1 MALERILETTRAEL
15 DRRRRDIPVAGLLR
29 RVRPADRSLARALAR
44 SRAGFIME
52 CKCASPSEGVIR
64 ADYRPAEIA
73 RVYAEH
79 ADAISVL
86 TDGPWFR
93 GSLDHVQQ
101 VRAAVEQPVLRKD
114 FILDP
119 YQVIEARA
127 HGADAVLLMLSVLDD
142 AGWRDCS
149 AAAGEVGLETLTE
162 VHTDE
167 ELDRA
172 LALGAGIIGINNRD
186 LTTLQVT
193 LAPVRRLAPRVP
205 TDRLVVCES
214 GIRDH
219 ADVRSLTHLVDGF
232 LVGTSLMR
240 QADLAGAV
248 RRLVFGETKVCGL
261 TREADARAA
270 WRAGATHGGLIFAA
284 ESPRRITPE
293 QARNL
298 TDAAPLRWVGVFVN
312 QSPEIVAGIARTLR
326 LSAVQLHGEETPDD
340 VMAVRR
346 ALPEGCEVWKAVRV
360 RDRIPRVAE
369 TGADRIVLDTWRSD
383 RRGGTGERFDWSLLH
398 SWPDRDRALLSGG
411 LTPQLAAA
419 AATTGTWG
427 LDVNS
432 GVEDRPGHK
441 SAERLLAFFDALRG
455 TGRKRESA

>member
-1 MALERILETTRAEL
+1 MALEPILETTRAEL
-15 DRRRRDIPVAGLLR
+15 ARRRRDVPVAGLLR
-29 RVRPADRSLARALAR
+29 RVAPADRSLAQALAR
-44 SRAGFIME
+44 SRTGFILE

-73 RVYAEH
+73 RVYAEQ

-86 TDGPWFR
+86 TEGPWFR
-93 GSLDHVQQ
+93 GSLDHLGE
-101 VRAAVEQPVLRKD
+101 VRAAVDQPVLRKD

-127 HGADAVLLMLSVLDD
+127 HGADAVLLMLSVLDE

-149 AAAGEVGLETLTE
+149 AAAGAVGLETLTE

-172 LALGAGIIGINNRD
+172 LALGAAIIGINNRD

-193 LAPVRRLAPRVP
+193 LDPIRRLAPRVP

-219 ADVRSLTHLVDGF
+219 ADVRSLAHLVDAF

-248 RRLVFGETKVCGL
+248 RRLVFGATKVCGL
-261 TREADARAA
+261 TREEDARAA

-284 ESPRRITPE
+284 ESPRRVTPE
-293 QARNL
+293 QAECL
-298 TDAAPLRWVGVFVN
+298 TLVVPLRWVGVFVN
-312 QSPEIVAGIARTLR
+312 QKPAVVGGIAGRLQ
-326 LSAVQLHGEETPDD
+326 LSAVQLHGEETAAD

-383 RRGGTGERFDWSLLH
+383 RRGGTGERFDWNLLS

-411 LTPQLAAA
+411 LTPELAAA
-419 AATTGTWG
+419 AGATGTWG

-432 GVEDRPGHK
+432 GVEEQPGHK
-441 SAERLLAFFDALRG
+441 SAERLQAFFHALRG
-455 TGRKRESA
+455 TGRKQEPA